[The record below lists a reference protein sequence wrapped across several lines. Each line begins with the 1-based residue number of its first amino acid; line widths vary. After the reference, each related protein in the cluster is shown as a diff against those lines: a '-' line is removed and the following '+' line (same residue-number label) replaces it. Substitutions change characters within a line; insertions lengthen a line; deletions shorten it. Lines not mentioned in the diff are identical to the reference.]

1 MGAREN
7 GALEGNTLPLTSR
20 ALFLLAPMLLT
31 SVCYARLSLQPW
43 VFRCARGTP
52 HPNGD
57 WGSYYARK
65 LPEIDSLVH
74 GTF

>member
-1 MGAREN
+1 MIW
-7 GALEGNTLPLTSR
+7 ALERTGLSRGTRPLLLR
-20 ALFLLAPMLLT
+20 APFSFLLLT

-65 LPEIDSLVH
+65 LPEIESLVH